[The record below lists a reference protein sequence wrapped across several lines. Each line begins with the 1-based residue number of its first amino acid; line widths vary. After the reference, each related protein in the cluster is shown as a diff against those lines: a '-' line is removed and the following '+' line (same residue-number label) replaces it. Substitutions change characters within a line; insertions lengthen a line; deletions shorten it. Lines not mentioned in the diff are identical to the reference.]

1 MARGVAWSVGVVAV
15 LPAVVSGVAARPEE
29 VTGRAGPWS
38 GDAPTA
44 EVVAAFEQCVA
55 QVGTDEAFTLGPA
68 YLRDDG
74 LLVIGAISDD
84 TLMSCGVEERRI
96 SVGTSKPVDYSTREV
111 PFGSASTTGYENR
124 PGGTTVGYAGDDVA
138 AVHFSTP
145 DGRVIRAGVSRGV
158 FSSTCPARRST
169 TTRTSPTWRSTR
181 PAR

>member
-1 MARGVAWSVGVVAV
+1 MRLGSTARCGWLQPGAVHRFDADQQRVARRCVGLLRPELATELPRAARTVA
-15 LPAVVSGVAARPEE
+15 AVVSALSTIFTQQMKPYE
-29 VTGRAGPWS
+29 V
-38 GDAPTA
+38 
-44 EVVAAFEQCVA
+44 EICVA

-124 PGGTTVGYAGDDVA
+124 PGGTTVGYAGDDLPINERI
-138 AVHFSTP
+138 HQLS
-145 DGRVIRAGVSRGV
+145 D
-158 FSSTCPARRST
+158 AR
-169 TTRTSPTWRSTR
+169 PT
-181 PAR
+181 